1 MDADPIK
8 PLSFPVPAENAP
20 VKRRAVFSDSVAQ
33 SQSRHVRPAEG
44 GQTMPARR
52 RRLHDDSLKL
62 IDDLTNR
69 PMDPLFSDS
78 RLDRRPRSRLSTW
91 ATKFLVFAMC
101 ITVGFYGSLFI
112 ERLHSDP
119 RKVVRQSLASELR
132 ETRGQADTLMNE
144 VNDLRNQVTERSKK
158 LGGTGEDST
167 LVNDEMVNGL
177 VAVEGPGISLTLA
190 DPIAAGSDGAS
201 TPRESSGMQI
211 RVVTDADLRL
221 LVRLLWQAGAEGIAI
236 NGNRLG
242 VQTSVRKAGSNILVG
257 VTAVTSPYTIQ
268 AIGDRDTLAS
278 AVSKST
284 QRSLYDSFAQ
294 AGIYPQVNK
303 ESSITLEA
311 APSGELSYAKRSE

>member
-1 MDADPIK
+1 
-8 PLSFPVPAENAP
+8 
-20 VKRRAVFSDSVAQ
+20 
-33 SQSRHVRPAEG
+33 
-44 GQTMPARR
+44 
-52 RRLHDDSLKL
+52 
-62 IDDLTNR
+62 
-69 PMDPLFSDS
+69 MDPLFSDS
-78 RLDRRPRSRLSTW
+78 RLDQRPRSRLSTW

>member
-52 RRLHDDSLKL
+52 RRLHDASLKL
-62 IDDLTNR
+62 IDALTNR

-78 RLDRRPRSRLSTW
+78 RLDQRPRSRLSTW

-119 RKVVRQSLASELR
+119 REVVRQSLASELR

-177 VAVEGPGISLTLA
+177 VAVEGPGISLTPPA
-190 DPIAAGSDGAS
+190 PTGHRRHASPAACRFAWSP
-201 TPRESSGMQI
+201 TPTCGCWCDCCGR
-211 RVVTDADLRL
+211 R
-221 LVRLLWQAGAEGIAI
+221 
-236 NGNRLG
+236 
-242 VQTSVRKAGSNILVG
+242 
-257 VTAVTSPYTIQ
+257 
-268 AIGDRDTLAS
+268 
-278 AVSKST
+278 
-284 QRSLYDSFAQ
+284 
-294 AGIYPQVNK
+294 
-303 ESSITLEA
+303 
-311 APSGELSYAKRSE
+311 APRA